1 MGVVMTHGL
10 ERGYF
15 VDAEPFAIPSRRALV
30 VKRAVN
36 DARKYTGK
44 QADKIK
50 LDSCPDRQMVE
61 KYAAAFEAEYP
72 GYGYRLVLL
81 AYATGMRICEL
92 LALRFE
98 HVLFLKD
105 ETKIIVDWQL
115 DRTSSGPRCG
125 RPSTATSA

>member
-1 MGVVMTHGL
+1 
-10 ERGYF
+10 
-15 VDAEPFAIPSRRALV
+15 
-30 VKRAVN
+30 
-36 DARKYTGK
+36 
-44 QADKIK
+44 
-50 LDSCPDRQMVE
+50 MVE

-92 LALRFE
+92 LALRVE

-115 DRTSSGPRCG
+115 DRYEQWPAVRA
-125 RPSTATSA
+125 P